1 MPLVLFDLDGTLVDP
16 AGGITEGI
24 RHGLETTG
32 VPVPGQAVLDGMVGP
47 PLAVGLASVPGV
59 HAGNLPEIIGA
70 YRGWYRREGMS
81 RSRVYPGMR
90 GVLESLGDS
99 GFELAVAT
107 QKPQGLA
114 EQLLDLHELSDAF
127 AAVCG
132 SPDQEVPGQEVP
144 GQSGHGRLEEHELQQ
159 GKTPIIARALR
170 RLNREPESA
179 VMVGDRRHD
188 VHGAHANGVPCIG
201 ISWGF
206 AADGE
211 LAAAGA
217 FAVVDTVGELELEI
231 RQRFSLHGR
240 EAALHGRV

>member
-114 EQLLDLHELSDAF
+114 EHLLDLHELSGAF

-132 SPDQEVPGQEVP
+132 SPDQEVPGA
-144 GQSGHGRLEEHELQQ
+144 SGHELQQ

-188 VHGAHANGVPCIG
+188 VDGAHANGVPCIG

-206 AADGE
+206 AALGE

-217 FAVVDTVGELELEI
+217 SAVVDTAGELELEI